1 MLVAGHN
8 PCKIWKGDSK
18 NVKRENWESNR
29 KKSHAAQFER
39 QRGRKRNI
47 KINRCGKNEFLK
59 TDLNEEYDWWEF
71 DNDGTLTLTIED
83 LDGYEI

>member
-1 MLVAGHN
+1 MLKEKIEKAIEKKVMQHN
-8 PCKIWKGDSK
+8 LSGKEGVSVTLKLTDA
-18 NVKRENWESNR
+18 E
-29 KKSHAAQFER
+29 
-39 QRGRKRNI
+39 
-47 KINRCGKNEFLK
+47 KNEFLK

>member
-1 MLVAGHN
+1 MQHN
-8 PCKIWKGDSK
+8 LSGKEGVSVTLKLTDA
-18 NVKRENWESNR
+18 E
-29 KKSHAAQFER
+29 
-39 QRGRKRNI
+39 
-47 KINRCGKNEFLK
+47 KNEFLK